1 MSNLP
6 PASFEGV
13 FEMSASVDIDAPIES
28 VWEILLDFPSYRK
41 WNTFIHSQAVV
52 DKSKKPLP
60 DQAPQVGQF
69 LLMEAH
75 IPPTA
80 ALEHP
85 PTSRPLERIT
95 HVDSSTH
102 RLAWVYT
109 AGVPGFLMRAERW
122 QALSVVD
129 GKTRYESRETFG
141 GFGGYAVKYS
151 MRADLQ
157 KSFDV
162 MGEDLKKYA
171 EEHR

>member
-41 WNTFIHSQAVV
+41 WCAEHSQAVV

-60 DQAPQVGQF
+60 DQAPQVGHPQ
-69 LLMEAH
+69 
-75 IPPTA
+75 
-80 ALEHP
+80 HP

-129 GKTRYESRETFG
+129 GKTKYESRETFG

-151 MRADLQ
+151 MKADLQ
-157 KSFDV
+157 KSFDA